1 MVAEPVHSII
11 SGRLIADHLVW
22 GRAYTVRPARADVA
36 DQSIRELERN
46 GGLPAFAL
54 RELSRDADAPS
65 GLQAPLAESFRRPPL
80 PGPVI
85 DTPGWHCGLSEAD
98 ALQRTRARWQRFADS
113 AGGIAPVTALYLW
126 SSAIRGRFIDL
137 SLCDNLL
144 ADEHVAALHD
154 GAIDG
159 VTYTIQGIAAKF
171 ALVLRPD
178 CISSVRLV
186 RRIAADAIAVQGK
199 ADSEMEIFNLFLDE
213 AG

>member
-1 MVAEPVHSII
+1 MGVERLDSVI

-36 DQSIRELERN
+36 DQSIRELERHV
-46 GGLPAFAL
+46 GLPAFAL
-54 RELSRDADAPS
+54 RELARDTLAPT

-98 ALQRTRARWQRFADS
+98 VLQRTRARWQRFADS
-113 AGGIAPVTALYLW
+113 AGGIAPVTALNLW

-137 SLCDNLL
+137 SLCNNLL
-144 ADEHVAALHD
+144 ADEHVAALQD

-159 VTYTIQGIAAKF
+159 VTYKIQGIAAKF

-178 CISSVRLV
+178 CISNVRLV
-186 RRIAADAIAVQGK
+186 RRIAADAIAIQGK
-199 ADSEMEIFNLFLDE
+199 AESDTEIFNLFLDE

>member
-1 MVAEPVHSII
+1 MGGEPVDSIV

-36 DQSIRELERN
+36 DQSIRELERH

-54 RELSRDADAPS
+54 RELSRDALAPT

-80 PGPVI
+80 PGAAI

-98 ALQRTRARWQRFADS
+98 VLQRTRARWQRFADS
-113 AGGIAPVTALYLW
+113 AGGIAPATALNLW

-137 SLCDNLL
+137 SRCNNVL
-144 ADEHVAALHD
+144 ADEHVAALHG

-159 VTYTIQGIAAKF
+159 VTYTIQGITAKF

-178 CISSVRLV
+178 CISNVRLV

-199 ADSEMEIFNLFLDE
+199 QDSEMEIFNLLLDD